1 MDSFPYRRIKVIN
14 MTTEKELKDKV
25 EKADDIVEDVIDEL
39 EDLGLISE
47 SKAQMILS
55 KVKLYKKYILLA
67 IPVAVA
73 IVVMIQSL

>member
-47 SKAQMILS
+47 SKAQMILA
-55 KVKLYKKYILLA
+55 KIKLYKKYILLA

-73 IVVMIQSL
+73 VVVMIQSL

>member
-14 MTTEKELKDKV
+14 MPTEKELKDKV

-47 SKAQMILS
+47 SKAQMILA
-55 KVKLYKKYILLA
+55 KIKLYKKYILLA

-73 IVVMIQSL
+73 VVVMIQSL

>member
-1 MDSFPYRRIKVIN
+1 MATKKDK
-14 MTTEKELKDKV
+14 EQELKDMA
-25 EKADDIVEDVIDEL
+25 EKADDIVEDVVEEL

-47 SKAQMILS
+47 SKAQMILA

-73 IVVMIQSL
+73 VVVMIQSL

>member
-1 MDSFPYRRIKVIN
+1 

-25 EKADDIVEDVIDEL
+25 EKADDIVEDVVDEL
-39 EDLGLISE
+39 EDLGLISG
-47 SKAQMILS
+47 SKAQMILA
-55 KVKLYKKYILLA
+55 KAKLYKKYILLA

>member
-1 MDSFPYRRIKVIN
+1 MATKKDK
-14 MTTEKELKDKV
+14 EQELKGKV

-39 EDLGLISE
+39 EVLGLISE
-47 SKAQMILS
+47 SKAQLILS

-73 IVVMIQSL
+73 VVVMIQSL